1 MKTLLNKA
9 DRDSLITRIQKL
21 SAGSTAQWG
30 KMNVY
35 EMIQH
40 CTVWGERVLN
50 DVKEKHSLIGR
61 IFGQIVLRKVLKD
74 EAPLGKNSP
83 TSPAYRMNGMTGDVE
98 AAKAKWI
105 AQMDEFESYTT
116 QQYLHDFFGMMTREQ
131 IGQLGFKHVDHHLRQ
146 FGA

>member
-9 DRDSLITRIQKL
+9 DRDSLIARIEKL
-21 SAGSTAQWG
+21 DASCTAQWG
-30 KMNVY
+30 KMSVY

-61 IFGQIVLRKVLKD
+61 VFGRIVLRKILKD
-74 EAPLGKNSP
+74 DAPLGRNSP
-83 TSPAYRMNGMTGDVE
+83 TSPAYRIKGTGDVE

-105 AQMDEFESYTT
+105 AQMHQFDSYTT
-116 QQYLHDFFGMMTREQ
+116 SQYMHDFFGLMTREQ
-131 IGQLGFKHVDHHLRQ
+131 VGQLGYKHVDHHLRQ
-146 FGA
+146 FGR